1 MFDFMADRAPD
12 EDFTVEADPAL
23 EADTPTHETDGA
35 EGGERPAWLQAHMSE
50 YQKQRQNVYDRT
62 LQLLRRGNSFT
73 RSFDD
78 HREKETA
85 KAEAGLVRAQ
95 AGISRARGDQLYWIQ
110 SLLLFDGARRAGYA
124 SRVDLTAAM
133 MDVHRTTAKNLV
145 YLADRIDEGTINAIR
160 KGRLSYVRVLEETR
174 LREAGAAPEQIQ
186 ATRRLDLGRVKRFL
200 AKLRKMTRTDEK
212 RIFNGQ
218 YISFQPS
225 LDESHYRVA
234 GQLGGYEGE
243 ICRQALQQRADRITP
258 PASNNEDGQMR
269 PDAGLRRA
277 LALTSMCQDELDQT
291 TDHPHNSGQTGTAED
306 LTARV
311 EDLAAWEQHR
321 ADHTEEEQP
330 ESETDHADETDHTI
344 RREHIDDILHTARRA
359 AGRNRRQPLLM
370 IVADQQLAEQSNYE
384 QGVNILGG
392 PRIGPDTIDL
402 IHCTG
407 KTEHHTITEHGILT
421 RGTKQQIR
429 PSLRRAV
436 LARDDGCLIDGCT
449 NTHRLEVHHIT
460 PQSQGGTHQ
469 ADNPRHP
476 LLVPP
481 PRRRPPQR
489 TPTRP
494 PLTPTPAKTH
504 PTPAHPPETPPAPAA
519 HPPRNRMTQART
531 GPLGLTGPNSFGFQ
545 GSRTFP
551 ALPRFSR
558 SRPPAPASPG
568 PSPASSAI
576 VIHRAGRRV
585 RAASAGCRPSAN
597 FAPPRCSTGG

>member
-12 EDFTVEADPAL
+12 EDFTVEADPTL
-23 EADTPTHETDGA
+23 ETDAPTHEAGEA

-62 LQLLRRGNSFT
+62 LRLLARGNPFT
-73 RSFDD
+73 RSFDE

-110 SLLLFDGARRAGYA
+110 GLFLFDGARRAGYA
-124 SRVDLTAAM
+124 SRVDLAAAM
-133 MDVHRTTAKNLV
+133 MDVHRNTAKNLV
-145 YLADRIDEGTINAIR
+145 YLADRIDEGTVNAIR

-174 LREAGAAPEQIQ
+174 LREAGATPEQIQ
-186 ATRRLDLGRVKRFL
+186 QTRRLDLGRVKRFL

-212 RIFNGQ
+212 RVFDGQ

-243 ICRQALQQRADRITP
+243 ICRQALQQRAERITP
-258 PASNNEDGQMR
+258 PANNNEDDQVR

-277 LALTSMCQDELDQT
+277 LALTSMCQDELDRT
-291 TDHPHNSGQTGTAED
+291 TDHPHNSQAGTAED
-306 LTARV
+306 VAARV

-321 ADHTEEEQP
+321 ADHTAHEEEEEEQ
-330 ESETDHADETDHTI
+330 SEGGADHADETNRTI
-344 RREHIDDILHTARRA
+344 RREHIDDILRTARRA

-370 IVADQQLAEQSNYE
+370 VVADQLLAEQSGYE

-392 PRIGPDTIDL
+392 PRVGPGTIDL

-407 KTEHHTITEHGILT
+407 RAEHHTITEGGILT

-436 LARDDGCLIDGCT
+436 LARDDGCVIDGCT
-449 NTHRLEVHHIT
+449 NTHRLEVHHVT
-460 PQSQGGTHQ
+460 PRSQGGTHQ
-469 ADNPRHP
+469 ADNLAALCWYHHHVAVHRHGLQLDPRSPPHRRRLIRP
-476 LLVPP
+476 RPTRRKHPP
-481 PRRRPPQR
+481 P
-489 TPTRP
+489 
-494 PLTPTPAKTH
+494 PLRA
-504 PTPAHPPETPPAPAA
+504 
-519 HPPRNRMTQART
+519 
-531 GPLGLTGPNSFGFQ
+531 LLTS
-545 GSRTFP
+545 
-551 ALPRFSR
+551 
-558 SRPPAPASPG
+558 
-568 PSPASSAI
+568 
-576 VIHRAGRRV
+576 
-585 RAASAGCRPSAN
+585 
-597 FAPPRCSTGG
+597 

>member
-12 EDFTVEADPAL
+12 EDFTVEADPTL
-23 EADTPTHETDGA
+23 ETDAPAGERTPAADGA

-50 YQKQRQNVYDRT
+50 YQKQRQDVYDRT
-62 LQLLRRGNSFT
+62 LRLLARGNPFTESFG
-73 RSFDD
+73 D

-95 AGISRARGDQLYWIQ
+95 AGISRARGDQLYWLQ
-110 SLLLFDGARRAGYA
+110 SLLRFNGAARAGYA
-124 SRVDLTAAM
+124 SRIDLTAAM

-174 LREAGAAPEQIQ
+174 LREAGATPEQIQ

-243 ICRQALQQRADRITP
+243 ICRQALQQRAERITP
-258 PASNNEDGQMR
+258 PAASNNEDDQVR

-291 TDHPHNSGQTGTAED
+291 TDHPHNGQTGTAED

-321 ADHTEEEQP
+321 ADHTEEEQ
-330 ESETDHADETDHTI
+330 SEGEADHADETDRTI
-344 RREHIDDILHTARRA
+344 RQEHIDDILHTARRA

-370 IVADQQLAEQSNYE
+370 IVADQQLAEQSGCE

-392 PRIGPDTIDL
+392 PRVGPDTIDL

-436 LARDDGCLIDGCT
+436 LARDDGCVIDGCT
-449 NTHRLEVHHIT
+449 NTHRLEVHHVT

-469 ADNPRHP
+469 ADNLATLCWYHHHVAVHRHGLQLDPRSPPHRRRLIRP
-476 LLVPP
+476 RPTRRNHPP
-481 PRRRPPQR
+481 PQLR
-489 TPTRP
+489 
-494 PLTPTPAKTH
+494 
-504 PTPAHPPETPPAPAA
+504 
-519 HPPRNRMTQART
+519 
-531 GPLGLTGPNSFGFQ
+531 
-545 GSRTFP
+545 
-551 ALPRFSR
+551 ALP
-558 SRPPAPASPG
+558 A
-568 PSPASSAI
+568 
-576 VIHRAGRRV
+576 
-585 RAASAGCRPSAN
+585 
-597 FAPPRCSTGG
+597 TG

>member
-1 MFDFMADRAPD
+1 MLYNVDMFDFMADRAPD

-23 EADTPTHETDGA
+23 EADTPALEADEA

-62 LQLLRRGNSFT
+62 LRLLRRGNSFT
-73 RSFDD
+73 ESFDD

-110 SLLLFDGARRAGYA
+110 GLFLFDGARRAGYA

-145 YLADRIDEGTINAIR
+145 YLADRIDESTVNAIR

-174 LREAGAAPEQIQ
+174 LREAGATPEQIQ

-212 RIFNGQ
+212 RIFEGQ

-243 ICRQALQQRADRITP
+243 ICRQALQQRAERITP
-258 PASNNEDGQMR
+258 PANDNDEDEVR

-291 TDHPHNSGQTGTAED
+291 TDHPHPGGQAGTAED
-306 LTARV
+306 LAARV
-311 EDLAAWEQHR
+311 EDLAAWEQQR
-321 ADHTEEEQP
+321 ADHTAHEEEAEQP
-330 ESETDHADETDHTI
+330 EGEADHADETDRTI

-370 IVADQQLAEQSNYE
+370 VVADQLLAEQSGYE

-392 PRIGPDTIDL
+392 PRVGPDTIDL

-407 KTEHHTITEHGILT
+407 RAEHHTITEGGITAEEPNNRSGPVCEELSSP
-421 RGTKQQIR
+421 GTTDASSTDA
-429 PSLRRAV
+429 P
-436 LARDDGCLIDGCT
+436 
-449 NTHRLEVHHIT
+449 
-460 PQSQGGTHQ
+460 
-469 ADNPRHP
+469 
-476 LLVPP
+476 
-481 PRRRPPQR
+481 
-489 TPTRP
+489 TPTASKSTTSSP
-494 PLTPTPAKTH
+494 SPKEEPTERTTWRRSVGITITLLSTATDSNS
-504 PTPAHPPETPPAPAA
+504 TPAHRPAGEDSSGPAPPAGNTPLPSCA
-519 HPPRNRMTQART
+519 PSSQPDDPSRT
-531 GPLGLTGPNSFGFQ
+531 GPARPYPA
-545 GSRTFP
+545 RTHSLFP
-551 ALPRFSR
+551 ALPLKSEEPEINPR
-558 SRPPAPASPG
+558 AGGPAS
-568 PSPASSAI
+568 
-576 VIHRAGRRV
+576 RL
-585 RAASAGCRPSAN
+585 
-597 FAPPRCSTGG
+597 

>member
-23 EADTPTHETDGA
+23 TADAPTLAAGEAD
-35 EGGERPAWLQAHMSE
+35 GGERPAWLQAHMSE
-50 YQKQRQNVYDRT
+50 YQKQRQDVYDRT
-62 LQLLRRGNSFT
+62 LRMLARGNPFT
-73 RSFDD
+73 QSFDD

-95 AGISRARGDQLYWIQ
+95 AGISRARGDQLYWVQ
-110 SLLLFDGARRAGYA
+110 SLLRFDGARRAGYA

-133 MDVHRTTAKNLV
+133 MDVHRTTARNLV
-145 YLADRIDEGTINAIR
+145 YLADRISEHTVNEIR

-174 LREAGAAPEQIQ
+174 LREAGATPEQIE

-212 RIFNGQ
+212 RIFDGQ

-243 ICRQALQQRADRITP
+243 ICRQALQQRAERIIP
-258 PASNNEDGQMR
+258 PATNEEDDGAR
-269 PDAGLRRA
+269 SDAGLRRA

-291 TDHPHNSGQTGTAED
+291 TDHPHHGQAGTAED
-306 LTARV
+306 LGARV
-311 EDLAAWEQHR
+311 EDLAAWEQQR
-321 ADHTEEEQP
+321 ADHTNLEEQQP
-330 ESETDHADETDHTI
+330 EGEADHADETDRTI

-370 IVADQQLAEQSNYE
+370 VVADQQLAEQSNWE

-392 PRIGPDTIDL
+392 PRVGPDTIDL
-402 IHCTG
+402 INCTG
-407 KTEHHTITEHGILT
+407 RAEHHTITEQDITT

-436 LARDDGCLIDGCT
+436 LARDDGCVIDGCT
-449 NTHRLEVHHIT
+449 NTHRLEVHHVT

-469 ADNPRHP
+469 ADNLATLCWYHHHVAVHRNGLQLDPRSPPHRRRLIRP
-476 LLVPP
+476 RPTRRKHPP
-481 PRRRPPQR
+481 PQLRA
-489 TPTRP
+489 
-494 PLTPTPAKTH
+494 LLA
-504 PTPAHPPETPPAPAA
+504 
-519 HPPRNRMTQART
+519 T
-531 GPLGLTGPNSFGFQ
+531 G
-545 GSRTFP
+545 
-551 ALPRFSR
+551 
-558 SRPPAPASPG
+558 
-568 PSPASSAI
+568 
-576 VIHRAGRRV
+576 
-585 RAASAGCRPSAN
+585 
-597 FAPPRCSTGG
+597 